1 MTFQLPPYIR
11 CTHNCERHWL
21 QFNSK
26 KQNMSNWCSPFG
38 QKPIFAETSF
48 ERLPSI
54 GIPTEG
60 SFSRS
65 ISIARMVKNEQEREK
80 VRERGERERERWTE
94 VRAEVRKSRQKK
106 IRKRRISFC
115 YLPTTEDL
123 QVFCFVFNFRI
134 HHLLKCVLALT
145 CLSLYVFNVSAL
157 RINN

>member
-1 MTFQLPPYIR
+1 MQRKTLPHARCPICCSLTKRPFYWGHRAYYWPFSCPPYIR
-11 CTHNCERHWL
+11 CTHHCERHWL

-80 VRERGERERERWTE
+80 VRERGERERDGRKWGQRWER
-94 VRAEVRKSRQKK
+94 ADIKK
-106 IRKRRISFC
+106 LEEEGS
-115 YLPTTEDL
+115 
-123 QVFCFVFNFRI
+123 VFASYRPPRTS
-134 HHLLKCVLALT
+134 KD
-145 CLSLYVFNVSAL
+145 
-157 RINN
+157 RPD